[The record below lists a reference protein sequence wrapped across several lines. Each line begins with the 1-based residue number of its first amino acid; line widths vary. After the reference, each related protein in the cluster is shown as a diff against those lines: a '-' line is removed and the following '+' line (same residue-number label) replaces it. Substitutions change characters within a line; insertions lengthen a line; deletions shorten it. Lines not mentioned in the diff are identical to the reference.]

1 MLVLFPSARKQEVA
15 KHAEKHGYCI
25 EPESANLI
33 SLTGHQVVSE

>member
-1 MLVLFPSARKQEVA
+1 MLVFFSSARKQEIA

-33 SLTGHQVVSE
+33 NLTGHHVISE